1 MKNEE
6 RKMKNDEWKPASGI
20 LTVNPPSSFLAW
32 LPFLWSR
39 VLFPGRSAERT
50 SMSRLRFALLLVIPG
65 LLLYPA
71 MAFHLFEPDEGR
83 YAQLPSEM
91 LERGEWIVPHL
102 QGEPYLDK
110 PPLVYWLVMCSYQV
124 LGVSIWSA
132 RLVPALAVHLAVLAI
147 YLLGRRSL
155 GERAAWWGALLLA
168 LTPGFL
174 GMGRLLILDG
184 VLALWVTLSIFSAF
198 EACRGSRLHRGWWLL
213 AAVCCGLGVLTK
225 GPIAALLLAPPL
237 CLHLWLTKQ
246 GSWPGWR
253 GWTLFAVV
261 VALIALPWYIAVC
274 LRTPFGHHFL
284 WQHNVVRFLMP
295 FDHGR
300 PIWYYG
306 PVLLL
311 GLLPASALLIP
322 FARFLGSGRDEIARQ
337 RSPELGFMLLAGGW
351 CVLFF
356 SLSGSKLPTYILP
369 ALPFL
374 CLALGAF
381 VASAGWDRS
390 WLLRGSAAASF
401 VLLAAASWVIVPEI
415 ADRRSPLHQSHLVVE
430 SCRDRTVPVVCYP
443 RPVDSVAFHV
453 GRSDFRHYRSK
464 DTPALIR
471 FLADNPRT
479 VVLFSH
485 RHSLQQLREVLPAE
499 LVIATSGPLGL
510 CDLAV
515 VERR

>member
-1 MKNEE
+1 MSPHL
-6 RKMKNDEWKPASGI
+6 PADANKTASSA
-20 LTVNPPSSFLAW
+20 PPSFLAW

-39 VLFPGRSAERT
+39 VLFPGRSGELTRL
-50 SMSRLRFALLLVIPG
+50 SWSRVGFLLVIPG

-71 MAFHLFEPDEGR
+71 MSFHLFEPDEGR
-83 YAQLPSEM
+83 YAQIPSEM
-91 LERGEWIVPHL
+91 LERGDWIVPYL

-110 PPLVYWLVMCSYQV
+110 PPLVYWLVMCSYSV
-124 LGVSIWSA
+124 FGVSAWAA
-132 RLVPALAVHLAVLAI
+132 RLVPALAVHLAVVVV
-147 YLLGRRSL
+147 YLFGRRTL
-155 GERAAWWGALLLA
+155 GERAAGWGALLLA

-184 VLALWVTLSIFSAF
+184 VLSLWVVLSIFSAF
-198 EACRGSRLHRGWWLL
+198 EGCRGPRLHHGWWLF
-213 AAVCCGLGVLTK
+213 AAACCGLGVLTK
-225 GPIAALLLAPPL
+225 GPIAVLLLAPPL
-237 CLHLWLTKQ
+237 WLHLWLTKR
-246 GSWPGWR
+246 GAAPGWR
-253 GWTLFAVV
+253 AWAAFAVV
-261 VALIALPWYIAVC
+261 VALIALPWYVAVC
-274 LRTPFGHHFL
+274 LRLPRFGYYFL

-300 PIWYYG
+300 PIWYYA

-322 FARFLGSGRDEIARQ
+322 LARFLGTGGEEVARQ

-374 CLALGAF
+374 SLVLGTF

-390 WLLRGSAAASF
+390 WLVRGGAAASF
-401 VLLAAASWVIVPEI
+401 AVLAAASWVIVPEL
-415 ADRRSPLHQSHLVVE
+415 AARRSPLQQPALVLDH
-430 SCRDRTVPVVCYP
+430 CRDRAVPVVCYP

-453 GRSDFRHYRSK
+453 GRRDFRHFRSK
-464 DTPALIR
+464 DTPALLQ
-471 FLADNPRT
+471 FLSTNRRT

-485 RHSLQQLREVLPAE
+485 RHSFQQLREVLPAE